1 MHDIEGFLDEP
12 IAEVKIKPW
21 HILAILGVGGIA
33 AYFLLRKK
41 DAPAP
46 TPAPALP
53 APAAKPTGTSGLG
66 DCVALGQ
73 QEEPLYEGAPLVN
86 EARQYV
92 EQGWT
97 VFKMP
102 TGQQNVMN
110 NRERFDIQ
118 KVYAAPPG
126 RRIPSRAER
135 VEF

>member
-1 MHDIEGFLDEP
+1 MDDIEGFLDEP
-12 IAEVKIKPW
+12 IMEVKIKPW
-21 HILAILGVGGIA
+21 HILALLGIGGLA
-33 AYFLLRKK
+33 AYFIFRKK

-46 TPAPALP
+46 AALPTPAPATKP
-53 APAAKPTGTSGLG
+53 AGASGLG

-73 QEEPLYEGAPLVN
+73 QEEPLYEGAPLVD

-97 VFKMP
+97 VFRIP

-126 RRIPSRAER
+126 RRIPPRAER